1 VAVWMRSCAHA
12 DAVNGRAAL
21 SVVQPLL
28 ALIGVA
34 IGAFGSY
41 LVGSATERVRWRRE
55 QSSRW
60 DDRRAQAYAEYGYAV
75 KNVYIQCL
83 RLARLRAEE
92 THVGQAAAPEALS
105 QLGALT
111 AERTAKWELVLL
123 LGDPETI
130 AAARAWHRRIWQVE
144 LLARGD
150 ITGVGLEE
158 LVAAVNA
165 DRACFYTA
173 ARHDLGITSGDIPVS
188 GPWEPPESDSRQ
200 PAEAT

>member
-1 VAVWMRSCAHA
+1 MSVPVWTAAHPDPSSRSVQRGSPEGLASVSLWMRSCAHG
-12 DAVNGRAAL
+12 DAVKGRAAL
-21 SVVQPLL
+21 SVVQQLP
-28 ALIGVA
+28 ALIGVV

-41 LVGSATERVRWRRE
+41 LVGSVTERARWRRE

-75 KNVYIQCL
+75 KNVYIQCA
-83 RLARLRAEE
+83 RLARLQAEE
-92 THVGQAAAPEALS
+92 ADGGQAAAPEALS

-130 AAARAWHRRIWQVE
+130 AAARRWHRRIWQVE

-150 ITGVGLEE
+150 ITGVRPRG
-158 LVAAVNA
+158 AG
-165 DRACFYTA
+165 R
-173 ARHDLGITSGDIPVS
+173 RS
-188 GPWEPPESDSRQ
+188 
-200 PAEAT
+200 